1 MNAQNFTQKSIE
13 ALQSAQSLAQTKRS
27 SNIAPE
33 HLLYAL
39 IAQDGGLIPSLLGR
53 MGVDCGGIL
62 TELENAINALPRLG
76 SAAEAYLAPET
87 SRVIEAAEKAPNPWG
102 TNISPWS
109 I

>member
-1 MNAQNFTQKSIE
+1 ME

-39 IAQDGGLIPSLLGR
+39 VTQDKGLIPTLLSR
-53 MGVDCGGIL
+53 MGVDCGGLIA
-62 TELENAINALPRLG
+62 ELDGMINAMPRLG

-87 SRVIEAAEKAPNPWG
+87 GCLFHN
-102 TNISPWS
+102 
-109 I
+109 